1 MDYTIYS
8 QLISE
13 GFKAENLNEDLLEEG
28 KMKAAIISLAMG
40 ITSALVGAGIWN
52 GQKQKTYNNELVRQ
66 LSLQASS
73 SDIARGKADFMFDG
87 NRIQYDTNSNVLKI
101 NGKKMKENKAV
112 KKTTLNGGSV
122 EAIRGQINNQK
133 NAKNLENLRNTA
145 GENAVVNYDANA
157 DVYNV
162 KVNKSDIATISEIKN
177 NLVKLGYKIIKQS
190 GRNFQLQKN
199 KGWFNY

>member
-40 ITSALVGAGIWN
+40 VTSALVGAGIWN

-190 GRNFQLQKN
+190 GRSFQLQKN